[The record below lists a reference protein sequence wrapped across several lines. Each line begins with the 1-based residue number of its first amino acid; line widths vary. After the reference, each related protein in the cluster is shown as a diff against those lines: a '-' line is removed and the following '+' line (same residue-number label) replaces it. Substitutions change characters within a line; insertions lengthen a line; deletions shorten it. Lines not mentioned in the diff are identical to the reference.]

1 MPSLDPTAEDTTKEE
16 QLIRCKTIQG
26 LGFCNIFVT
35 RDIPLEKYGGTNEIV
50 TELHRRLEKWTARSN
65 SLKDQRR
72 LFDQI
77 STIIEQLQFKGQDLN
92 NPWLMNKTLSKFSE
106 NIQRSLLKEKVSVGQ
121 DIWTLQRQMEC
132 LDVII
137 KQEE

>member
-1 MPSLDPTAEDTTKEE
+1 RISEPLMCL
-16 QLIRCKTIQG
+16 QCYLMHIG
-26 LGFCNIFVT
+26 LRSTPRWVQ
-35 RDIPLEKYGGTNEIV
+35 EKYGGTNEIV